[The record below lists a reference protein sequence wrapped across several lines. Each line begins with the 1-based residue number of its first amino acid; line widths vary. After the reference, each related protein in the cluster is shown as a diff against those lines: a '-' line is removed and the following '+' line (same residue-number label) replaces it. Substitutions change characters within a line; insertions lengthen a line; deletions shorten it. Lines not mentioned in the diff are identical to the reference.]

1 MNYNHP
7 FHYNQGEIE
16 CIDAISSALSPDEL
30 SGFIK
35 GNVVKYLWRNN
46 HKNGLEDLKKAKWYL
61 DWYINEL
68 ENLRSNHE

>member
-1 MNYNHP
+1 MNYDHP
-7 FHYNQGEIE
+7 SHYNQGSVE

-35 GNVVKYLWRNN
+35 GNVIKYLWRNN

-61 DWYINEL
+61 DWYINKL
-68 ENLRSNHE
+68 ENLRSRT